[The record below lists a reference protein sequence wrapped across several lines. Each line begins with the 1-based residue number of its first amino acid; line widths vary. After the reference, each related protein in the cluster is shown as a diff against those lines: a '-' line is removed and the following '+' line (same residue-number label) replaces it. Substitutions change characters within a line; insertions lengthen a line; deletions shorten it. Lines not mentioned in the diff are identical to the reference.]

1 MNQRIVV
8 GLDGTQYSL
17 SAIRWACVRAKTF
30 GGTIIG
36 IAVVDVP
43 GIEKSEVGSGIG
55 GNYYAKKA
63 IDYKLENA
71 SARTAEFISN
81 FEKKCTAEG
90 VPFETYL
97 KLGEPIDIFKEEG
110 KTADLIVMGLRTY
123 FKFLTTAAPDE
134 GLIRK
139 LLTDPVCPVIGVP
152 EVIEPH
158 ETIIICFNGSTATA
172 RAMRA
177 YAHLSP
183 NIPSSY
189 KVILLNVNDS
199 VEEAE
204 YLLNRAEAYLN
215 SYGIRPEKVW
225 RRGTIEDVIFAK
237 AKKYKPTPLVVL
249 GTYSDKARY
258 LFGRRTTKLMEDGT
272 IPLFVYH

>member
-8 GLDGTQYSL
+8 GLDGTSYSH
-17 SAIRWACVRAKTF
+17 SAIKWACVRAKTF
-30 GGTIIG
+30 GGIVIG
-36 IAVVDVP
+36 IAVVDAP
-43 GIEKSEVGSGIG
+43 GIEKSEVGAGVG

-63 IDYKLENA
+63 IDYKLEDA
-71 SARTAEFISN
+71 STRTAGFISD
-81 FEKKCTAEG
+81 FKQRCTVEG
-90 VPFETYL
+90 VPHETYL

-123 FKFLTTAAPDE
+123 FKFETTNEPDE

-139 LLTDPVCPVIGVP
+139 LLLDPVCPVIGVP

-158 ETIIICFNGSTATA
+158 ETIVICFNGSAASA

-177 YAHLSP
+177 YALLSP
-183 NIPSSY
+183 NIPDSY

-199 VEEAE
+199 MEEAE
-204 YLLNRAEAYLN
+204 YLLNRAEKYLN
-215 SYGIRPEKVW
+215 TYGIHPEKVW
-225 RRGTIEDVIFAK
+225 RRGNPEEVVFEK

-249 GTYSDKARY
+249 GAYSDKARY
-258 LFGRRTTKLMEDGT
+258 IFGRRTTKLMEDGT
-272 IPLFVYH
+272 IPIFVYH